1 MMVDWTDPSSVRDH
15 IKDIVR
21 SRKDGGAE
29 KDSPADFDLK
39 MILTLVSTVK
49 QLFSGGASGEDDML
63 KKIAD
68 DPTALLSAVKAIPA
82 PTADNSSALVA
93 AIEENTRTMRECF
106 TSLESAFMSET
117 SLVSDDKG
125 KRAVRTKK

>member
-1 MMVDWTDPSSVRDH
+1 MVDWTDPGAVKEH
-15 IKDIVR
+15 IQSIIR

-49 QLFSGGASGEDDML
+49 QLFSGGDSGEDDML

-68 DPTALLSAVKAIPA
+68 DQKALLSAVKAIPA
-82 PTADNSSALVA
+82 PAADNSSALVA
-93 AIEENTRTMRECF
+93 AIEENTRRTADNTEKLHQAIR
-106 TSLESAFMSET
+106 SLNISNLFP
-117 SLVSDDKG
+117 
-125 KRAVRTKK
+125 